1 MFKDAVSGK
10 IFFTNVIVKEV
21 DQELGGPKNFEAIFT
36 SPELYDMV
44 IVKSGEI
51 KFKNE
56 VEFDCKGNDLETYK
70 IKCVKDGISFPLLLD
85 F

>member
-1 MFKDAVSGK
+1 
-10 IFFTNVIVKEV
+10 
-21 DQELGGPKNFEAIFT
+21 
-36 SPELYDMV
+36 MV

-70 IKCVKDGISFPLLLD
+70 IKCVKDGKTNLQLLID
-85 F
+85 KNAIT